1 LRVFSFNIT
10 VILIKKPLIMKKLE
24 LNGLQD
30 LTVDEMRDLNGGCAG
45 LVAFVALSF
54 LFGLIIYEV
63 YIKK

>member
-1 LRVFSFNIT
+1 
-10 VILIKKPLIMKKLE
+10 MKKLE